1 MKRIISIFII
11 VAITLLA
18 LTSCGALGAGNE
30 TAYEKLT
37 RLTSD
42 TEYKKTEV
50 TVKTEIADG
59 VALTSVM
66 TYTAEDNSTR
76 LDYSIQQLAEFEFV
90 DGKYVVP
97 ADMIKT
103 YEGMVRI
110 SDGAVV
116 GMNGPSDTPID
127 FSSCTSCPK
136 FSFKEAFFKAP
147 EITDTTFKA
156 AVIAPV
162 GFLGENIPCSNMYV
176 SVTFADDAVSTLIL
190 TYTTSEGSS
199 VTATYKYEK

>member
-1 MKRIISIFII
+1 MKRIVSIFII
-11 VAITLLA
+11 VAIMLLA

-42 TEYKKTEV
+42 TEYKKIEV
-50 TVKTEIADG
+50 VTKTETADG
-59 VALTSVM
+59 ILLASVI
-66 TYTAEDNSTR
+66 TETKVDNDTR
-76 LDYSIQQLAEFEFV
+76 VDYSIQQLAEFELV

-97 ADMIKT
+97 EDMIKT
-103 YEGMVRI
+103 YEGMVI
-110 SDGAVV
+110 VSDGKIT
-116 GMNGPSDTPID
+116 GMNGTESPID
-127 FSSCTSCPK
+127 FNSYTSCSR

-190 TYTTSEGSS
+190 TYTTSDGSA
-199 VTATYKYEK
+199 VTATYNYEK

>member
-1 MKRIISIFII
+1 MKRIVSIFII

-42 TEYKKTEV
+42 TEYKKIEV
-50 TVKTEIADG
+50 VTKTETADG
-59 VALTSVM
+59 ILLASVI
-66 TYTAEDNSTR
+66 TETKVDNDTR
-76 LDYSIQQLAEFEFV
+76 VDYSIQQLAEFELV

-97 ADMIKT
+97 EDMIKT

-127 FSSCTSCPK
+127 FSSYTSCSR

-156 AVIAPV
+156 AVVSPV

-190 TYTTSEGSS
+190 TYTTSDGSA
-199 VTATYKYEK
+199 VTATYNYEK

>member
-1 MKRIISIFII
+1 MKRIVSIFII

-42 TEYKKTEV
+42 TEYKKIEV
-50 TVKTEIADG
+50 VTKTETADG
-59 VALTSVM
+59 ILLASVI
-66 TYTAEDNSTR
+66 TETKVDNDTR
-76 LDYSIQQLAEFEFV
+76 VDYSIQQLAEFELV

-97 ADMIKT
+97 EDMIKT

-156 AVIAPV
+156 AVVSPV

-176 SVTFADDAVSTLIL
+176 SVTFTDDAVSTLIL
-190 TYTTSEGSS
+190 TYTTSDGSA
-199 VTATYKYEK
+199 VTATYNYEK

>member
-1 MKRIISIFII
+1 MKRIVSIFII

-42 TEYKKTEV
+42 TEYKKIEV
-50 TVKTEIADG
+50 VTKTETADG
-59 VALTSVM
+59 ILLASVI
-66 TYTAEDNSTR
+66 TETKVDNDTR
-76 LDYSIQQLAEFEFV
+76 VDYSIQQLAEFELV

-97 ADMIKT
+97 EDMIKT

-127 FSSCTSCPK
+127 FSSYTSCSK

-156 AVIAPV
+156 AVVSPV

-190 TYTTSEGSS
+190 TYTTSDGSA
-199 VTATYKYEK
+199 VTATYNYEK